1 MAAPMP
7 KHPHLRGNF
16 APIRMESNA
25 PDCIVHGEIP
35 AELRGTYYRNGPDPQ
50 FAPRG
55 MHHWFAG
62 DGMIHAFHIE
72 DGRCAYL
79 NRWVRTK
86 KWELEHAAGESL
98 FAPFDPMQTDPS
110 VAGVDSTLAN
120 TNIVWHGD
128 RLLALEEG
136 HPPFELDPV
145 TLESRGEWTF
155 DDALVGPMTAH
166 PKLDPETGE
175 MLFFGYMAGG
185 PFTPDVRYHVID
197 KDGTLTRS
205 DHFEA
210 PLASMVHDFVTTR
223 DHVLF
228 PIFPLTGSL
237 ERAMVGAPPFAWEP
251 EKGTHIGVMG
261 RNDACSALRWFEH
274 DPCYVFHPMNAWT
287 EGDKVFADVMK
298 YEQAPLFPNPDG
310 SPGDPDKTEANLV
323 RWEFDLAANTD
334 RVKETQL
341 DDWNGEFPRLD
352 ERHAG
357 LSYRH
362 GYFGCAEPGARL
374 KSLNAIG
381 HIDHATGKVT
391 RRSFGRDDGVSEP
404 IFVPRAPDAADGD
417 GFVLALVY
425 RAAENRSDLLVLDA
439 QAIDAEPLARI
450 EIPTRV
456 PYGFHGNWRP
466 AA

>member
-1 MAAPMP
+1 
-7 KHPHLRGNF
+7 
-16 APIRMESNA
+16 
-25 PDCIVHGEIP
+25 
-35 AELRGTYYRNGPDPQ
+35 
-50 FAPRG
+50 

-86 KWELEHAAGESL
+86 KWELEHVAGESL

-128 RLLALEEG
+128 RLLALERG
-136 HPPFELDPV
+136 MPPLNLIRSLWSP
-145 TLESRGEWTF
+145 
-155 DDALVGPMTAH
+155 AANGPSTMRSSGRMTAH

-185 PFTPDVRYHVID
+185 PFTPDVRYHVVG

-237 ERAMVGAPPFAWEP
+237 ERAMVGAPPCHGSGQGHAHRRHGPKRRLQYAAVVRARPLLRLPSHEC
-251 EKGTHIGVMG
+251 MDRG
-261 RNDACSALRWFEH
+261 REGLRGRHE
-274 DPCYVFHPMNAWT
+274 VRAGAAVRT
-287 EGDKVFADVMK
+287 
-298 YEQAPLFPNPDG
+298 PDG

-425 RAAENRSDLLVLDA
+425 RAAENR
-439 QAIDAEPLARI
+439 
-450 EIPTRV
+450 
-456 PYGFHGNWRP
+456 RP
-466 AA
+466 ARSRRPGDRRGAARAHRDSDAGSLRLSRKLAAGSLRQRRPIARRDGSGAAPVAVRPPLGELRFMFEAAHPSPLRGLS